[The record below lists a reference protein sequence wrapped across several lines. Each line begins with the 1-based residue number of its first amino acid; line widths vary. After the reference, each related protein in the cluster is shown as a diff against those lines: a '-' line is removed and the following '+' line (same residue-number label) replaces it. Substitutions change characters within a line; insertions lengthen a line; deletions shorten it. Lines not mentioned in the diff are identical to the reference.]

1 MQNCVGSRSVVF
13 GHESVVLGVL
23 VLKDGARSSG
33 VWGGG
38 TKGALQNSGRLIRVA
53 RVYLALG

>member
-38 TKGALQNSGRLIRVA
+38 ELKGPYKTRV
-53 RVYLALG
+53 G